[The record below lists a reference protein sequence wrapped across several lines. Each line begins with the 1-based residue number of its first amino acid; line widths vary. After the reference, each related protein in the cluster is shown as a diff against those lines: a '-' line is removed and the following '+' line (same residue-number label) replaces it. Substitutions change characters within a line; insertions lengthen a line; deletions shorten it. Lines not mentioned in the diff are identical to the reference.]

1 MSLAFPELR
10 GVSPHRSSVH
20 WGVESFRVP
29 YNRKVRC
36 DMNATKLY
44 KIIKSLTDLQ
54 LDRLM
59 DLMDHFGFTVAQA
72 VVVGYDEIV
81 RK

>member
-1 MSLAFPELR
+1 
-10 GVSPHRSSVH
+10 
-20 WGVESFRVP
+20 
-29 YNRKVRC
+29 
-36 DMNATKLY
+36 MNATKLY